1 MKRFNKDS
9 TRVEK
14 RKDREYYKNVVE
26 KWVIN
31 QKEVTEER
39 QREREI
45 IGRGQYR
52 TAKRQVKKKK
62 KKQVEEM
69 KKLKK
74 SDRRR
79 EEHIRYEPPTS
90 SELR

>member
-14 RKDREYYKNVVE
+14 RKDREYYKNDFFVE

-39 QREREI
+39 QRERERSLAGVSI
-45 IGRGQYR
+45 EQQRGR
-52 TAKRQVKKKK
+52 
-62 KKQVEEM
+62 
-69 KKLKK
+69 
-74 SDRRR
+74 SRRR
-79 EEHIRYEPPTS
+79 RRS
-90 SELR
+90 KWRR